1 VVKVEY
7 EAVYAADVSF
17 VAKALTDQAF
27 LDAYATEI
35 GALRWAATTD
45 GINTRLQMTVP
56 TTGVPAAF
64 KRFVTPTVEIVE
76 VRTWDDMVPRD
87 GDMVAR
93 DGERCSGRVSVD
105 AAVGKREARIR
116 GTIALVPVP
125 EGCRFS
131 FTGDIVVNLRLVG
144 DAAALLIKDL
154 IRRVLAQQTKVMQRW
169 TPGNLTSD

>member
-7 EAVYAADVSF
+7 EAVYAADVAF
-17 VAKALTDQAF
+17 VVKALTDQAF

-35 GALRWAATTD
+35 GALRWDASTD
-45 GINTRLQMTVP
+45 GIHTRLRMTVP

-76 VRTWDDMVPRD
+76 ARTWV
-87 GDMVAR
+87 VS
-93 DGERCSGRVSVD
+93 GERCTAAVTVD
-105 AAVGKREARIR
+105 AAAGKREARVR
-116 GTIALVPVP
+116 GTISLVPLP
-125 EGCRFS
+125 QGCRFS

-169 TPGNLTSD
+169 APGNVTGD